1 MSNADIRGRFI
12 WHELMTTDPVA
23 AGGFYSRVLPWRTQ
37 PSGMPS
43 YTLWMAGKTQTG
55 GLMALPPD
63 SVPGT
68 PPHWLVYIGT
78 PSVDASVTDAQRLGG
93 KVLKGATDI
102 PNVGRYAVLSD
113 PQGATFAVYT
123 PAGAAAGGAGSG
135 AAAGEFSWHE
145 LTTTD
150 PQGALRFYSELCGWA
165 RGPGHD
171 MGGTMGV
178 YQIFTQ
184 GGTQVGGMYRVQ
196 DASTPAHW
204 LGYVRVAEA
213 ARTAAAA
220 KAAGGRVLHGPVEVP
235 GGSWI
240 VMLLDPQGGAFAV
253 VEPPRVAAAKPPAVE
268 PKQKPAAEPV
278 KPAAAAS
285 QPSTSSTMPA
295 AGSKLAAPTASKP
308 AAPPAS
314 KPAAAAGKPAA
325 RKPAAT
331 KRKPARGKTAAKSAS
346 KKKRPAGKRAAAGR
360 STSAKR
366 GKSAGKKRPAAKRS
380 GTKKKARGKK

>member
-12 WHELMTTDPVA
+12 WHELMTTDPQA
-23 AGGFYSRVLPWRTQ
+23 AGAFYSKVLPWRTQ
-37 PSGMPS
+37 PSGMPA
-43 YTLWMAGKTQTG
+43 YTLWIAGKTQTG
-55 GLMALPPD
+55 GLMALAPD
-63 SVPGT
+63 SAPGT

-78 PSVDASVTDAQRLGG
+78 PSVDATLMEAQRLGG

-113 PQGATFAVYT
+113 PQGATFALYT
-123 PAGAAAGGAGSG
+123 PASPPAGGAGP

-145 LTTTD
+145 LTTSD
-150 PQGALRFYSELCGWA
+150 PQAALRFYSELFGWA

-171 MGGTMGV
+171 MGGAMGL

-196 DASTPAHW
+196 DASTAPHW
-204 LGYVRVAEA
+204 LGYVRVTDA

-220 KAAGGRVLHGPVEVP
+220 KAAGGRVLNGPVEVP

-240 VMLLDPQGGAFAV
+240 AMLLDPQGGAIAV
-253 VEPPRVAAAKPPAVE
+253 VEPPRVAAAKGPAVE
-268 PKQKPAAEPV
+268 SKPKPAAEPARPAAASSPAAIKPAPTAIKPAARTAP
-278 KPAAAAS
+278 KPAAA
-285 QPSTSSTMPA
+285 
-295 AGSKLAAPTASKP
+295 
-308 AAPPAS
+308 
-314 KPAAAAGKPAA
+314 
-325 RKPAAT
+325 
-331 KRKPARGKTAAKSAS
+331 KRRPARGKTAARSAS
-346 KKKRPAGKRAAAGR
+346 KKKRPATKRAAASR

-366 GKSAGKKRPAAKRS
+366 GKSAGKKRPAAKRA